1 MAKKKPS
8 PFDAFFASADGGNA
22 AQAQMAFAQAGGQ
35 VNLDPN
41 NFKGQTQQAFNQGGL
56 SDFFKA
62 ADAAATGNQVGL
74 TEVLNNPNQNAV
86 SRVNQ
91 QGQSF
96 NASDGTPPPPPG
108 IVVPGGT
115 EVPGGGEPDAGRDAF
130 NAFRG
135 RNAAQDAAASSAA
148 PVARAVQPE
157 SPVLPLDPAVEA
169 QQRARAQNLMD
180 AMLANPDQAM
190 NPDLFRAQL
199 GWAVDDRIRNEFTD
213 KFRAAGLA
221 QQRERTN
228 PIAAQ
233 DPTASLVNNGAS
245 FTEGIPLQAT
255 EITGPN
261 ANTSSG
267 LSNAISGLV
276 REGAALDLPSNDALR
291 QNQTST
297 ILELINQSDRAGRE
311 AVTGLSLPDITAS
324 SVPARTLSA
333 LEQAT
338 EQRALDRLTG
348 GRFIDP
354 NSALTDS
361 AEGVVMDR
369 LQGGDNPVL
378 QQLRERNATAFED
391 NRKQDIAELNRF
403 GVLRGGDN
411 IEAMLDLRERQRL
424 ADLDVDALGFQMQD
438 NALAQALGL
447 QSRRDNLGLAEQDL
461 QRAAISDASGLSN
474 TRNALDLNEAQLT
487 GNLRGAATLQSR
499 LAQAGLQFD
508 AANLQQ
514 NVADRTLARN
524 LTATSPTQREVFEE
538 GVRQNQFGEGLARN
552 ADQRAGQA
560 LQSDLFGEVSQ
571 GANRAPRQTLT
582 GRGFE
587 DNLSTSDLQR
597 LLATNQDTRAGE
609 AQDRTFGDSRIAQ
622 ILAGAEAG
630 LIAESTARTALIDAL
645 FGGGGGGLPGTLSQE
660 DVVTGI
666 NDVQRNIQGSVQG
679 RNATNTER
687 AIQRILDGSYVP
699 QGSMATEFDNVDRR
713 ESGRDLEAQQ
723 IIAELTR
730 LNGGVDPVTI
740 RDAGADQS
748 VLQQIID
755 SQTGGG
761 TFENDVSTGR
771 VGLNSSEPSVG
782 SSDGDDGERSIL
794 VDMGG
799 SMYNVFPSDMI
810 EAGYDPNNYNSR
822 YNYILDTHMNQ
833 GNDPDD
839 WIGRRNRR
847 EDLRN
852 YNPQDTDYSP
862 ITPQTGELT
871 AEENIIVQQLISQGQ
886 TQQEAV
892 DNVLR
897 IRDR

>member
-1 MAKKKPS
+1 MTQEE
-8 PFDAFFASADGGNA
+8 FDAFRRRNAGQDAIVSSGGGGADVQPEIDPNAPITDSDRIRLEEYRQEFERDFQKQLAAGNFNPAELARGLRNSGSRGLSVQGDA
-22 AQAQMAFAQAGGQ
+22 AVRKLLDEYGQRLVNFKQAGG
-35 VNLDPN
+35 
-41 NFKGQTQQAFNQGGL
+41 
-56 SDFFKA
+56 
-62 ADAAATGNQVGL
+62 
-74 TEVLNNPNQNAV
+74 
-86 SRVNQ
+86 
-91 QGQSF
+91 
-96 NASDGTPPPPPG
+96 
-108 IVVPGGT
+108 
-115 EVPGGGEPDAGRDAF
+115 
-130 NAFRG
+130 
-135 RNAAQDAAASSAA
+135 
-148 PVARAVQPE
+148 
-157 SPVLPLDPAVEA
+157 
-169 QQRARAQNLMD
+169 
-180 AMLANPDQAM
+180 
-190 NPDLFRAQL
+190 
-199 GWAVDDRIRNEFTD
+199 
-213 KFRAAGLA
+213 
-221 QQRERTN
+221 TN
-228 PIAAQ
+228 VINAQ

-361 AEGVVMDR
+361 AEGVVMNR

-645 FGGGGGGLPGTLSQE
+645 FGGGGGGFPGTLSQRE
-660 DVVTGI
+660 VVTGI

-761 TFENDVSTGR
+761 TFENDVST
-771 VGLNSSEPSVG
+771 V
-782 SSDGDDGERSIL
+782 DGVI
-794 VDMGG
+794 
-799 SMYNVFPSDMI
+799 P
-810 EAGYDPNNYNSR
+810 
-822 YNYILDTHMNQ
+822 Q
-833 GNDPDD
+833 
-839 WIGRRNRR
+839 IGA
-847 EDLRN
+847 
-852 YNPQDTDYSP
+852 
-862 ITPQTGELT
+862 LT
-871 AEENIIVQQLISQGQ
+871 AEENIIVQQLISRGQ

-892 DNVLR
+892 ANVLR